1 MNEHVLVVN
10 ADAVN
15 RLPAVNGFCRGTA
28 ALPELLSQSRFIE
41 RAAAETDETF
51 RQVIPYS
58 ILKFGDEYFYYMRT
72 KAVSEKRLS
81 LNYSLGVGGHINPE
95 DGDFNPA
102 DAFAVVDRA
111 REREI
116 SEEFDCRLKPAAK
129 PAGLIIDNT
138 SAVSRVHLGIV
149 YEYELLDADVTPR
162 ETLNFESLGFAGA
175 AELHRRLDSFE
186 NWSQIVVTQYLAG

>member
-1 MNEHVLVVN
+1 MDEKILVIPTAAIN
-10 ADAVN
+10 N
-15 RLPAVNGFCRGTA
+15 LPVVNGFTRDVS
-28 ALPELLSQSRFIE
+28 ALPDLLKLASFID
-41 RAAAETDETF
+41 RAAAETNETF

-95 DGDFNPA
+95 DADFNPA
-102 DAFAVVDRA
+102 DAFAIIDRA

-116 SEEFDCRLKPAAK
+116 SEEFDCRLKPAAR

-149 YEYELLDADVTPR
+149 YEYKLLDADVTPR

>member
-15 RLPAVNGFCRGTA
+15 RLPAVNGFSKETA
-28 ALPELLSQSRFIE
+28 ALPELLSQSRFME

-102 DAFAVVDRA
+102 DAFAVIDRA

-116 SEEFDCRLKPAAK
+116 SEEFDCRLRPAGK
-129 PAGLIIDNT
+129 PAGLINDNT

-149 YEYELLDADVTPR
+149 YEYELLDADVKPR

-186 NWSQIVVTQYLAG
+186 NWSQIVVTQYLTV

>member
-15 RLPAVNGFCRGTA
+15 RLPAVNGFSRETD
-28 ALPELLSQSRFIE
+28 ALPELLRQSRFME

-51 RQVIPYS
+51 KQVIPYS
-58 ILKFGDEYFYYMRT
+58 ILKYKEEYFFYMRT

-81 LNYSLGVGGHINPE
+81 LKYSLGVGGHINPE

-102 DAFAVVDRA
+102 DAFAVIDRA

-116 SEEFDCRLKPAAK
+116 TEEFDCRLKPANK
-129 PAGLIIDNT
+129 PAGLINDNT

-162 ETLNFESLGFAGA
+162 ETLNFESLGFAGV
-175 AELHRRLDSFE
+175 EDLHRRLNSFE
-186 NWSQIVVTQYLAG
+186 NWSGIVITQYLAG